1 VLHDKPYVDK
11 APREVYASLLSS
23 GIYHCSVSTMYRLL
37 RKTDDRRNQL
47 NPRTYAR
54 PELLAT
60 RPNQVWSWDITKL
73 KAEDKW
79 CYYYLYV
86 IMDIYSRYV
95 VGWCI
100 AYKED
105 SEIAKELILDA
116 CLKNNIKPGQLTIH
130 ADRGSSMT
138 SKLVSQL
145 LIDLDVSKTHSR
157 PHVSNDNCYSEAQFK
172 TLKYRPDFPDRFA
185 NLQIAKEF
193 CVEFFDWYNV
203 EHHHSGIAMLTPE
216 TMHYGKADEV
226 IAKRQ
231 AVLDLQYAARPER
244 FVNKAPKHPTLPK
257 AVYINQ
263 PTEVSKEQPASV
275 PNAQ

>member
-1 VLHDKPYVDK
+1 MLHDKPYVDK

>member
-1 VLHDKPYVDK
+1 MLHDKPYVDK

-216 TMHYGKADEV
+216 TVHYGKADEV

-263 PTEVSKEQPASV
+263 PADISTEQPATGANV
-275 PNAQ
+275 